1 MQKGNKNEVRAM
13 KNKLIEILRDMSG
26 VAFTNKEKADYL
38 MQHDVVSVVK
48 CKDCKFAE
56 PYMSSSGKE
65 MNACCINDLSGLEP
79 DDYCSYGERIKK

>member
-1 MQKGNKNEVRAM
+1 M

-38 MQHDVVSVVK
+38 MQHDVVPIIK

-56 PYMSSSGKE
+56 PYMSASGEE

-79 DDYCSYGERIKK
+79 DDYCSYGERKDKIDK